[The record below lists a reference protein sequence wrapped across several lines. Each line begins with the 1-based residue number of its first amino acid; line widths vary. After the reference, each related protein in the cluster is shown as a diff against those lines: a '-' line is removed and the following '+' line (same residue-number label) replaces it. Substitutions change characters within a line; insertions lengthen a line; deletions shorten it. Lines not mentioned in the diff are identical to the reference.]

1 MSALVTGAT
10 GFVGSHLVRA
20 LAGGHEPVCAL
31 VRPGADATALEAL
44 GVEVVRGDLRDPDAS
59 RRAARGCRAIYHAA
73 ALTSHASAPASAI
86 FETNVDGTRHLAEAA
101 LDAGVERL
109 VFCSA
114 VKVFGVSRV
123 GTIVED
129 TPRAPASQYAHSKAL
144 AEDLLL
150 DLAARR
156 GLPVVVARLGGMFG
170 PGAVGWLGLF
180 QAIAAGRFRML
191 GRGEGRYQAADV
203 ADVVDGLLRCG
214 ETPGIE
220 GRVYHL
226 TGAEPVR
233 LAELIA
239 MIADEVG
246 GAPLPR
252 PLPAAPLAAYGGLQ
266 RVAMRLGR
274 SLPRFGRV
282 EFFLGDRV
290 FDIGRARRELG
301 YAPRT
306 DLRTSVARTAVWF
319 RERGL
324 LPAPSEG
331 GGYIRPPWKTGPS
344 TPPAP

>member
-1 MSALVTGAT
+1 M
-10 GFVGSHLVRA
+10 
-20 LAGGHEPVCAL
+20 
-31 VRPGADATALEAL
+31 
-44 GVEVVRGDLRDPDAS
+44 
-59 RRAARGCRAIYHAA
+59 YHAA
-73 ALTSHASAPASAI
+73 ALTSHANTSVRAI
-86 FETNVDGTRHLAEAA
+86 CETNVQGTRHLAEAA

-114 VKVFGVSRV
+114 VKVFGVSRA

-129 TPRAPASQYAHSKAL
+129 TPRAPASPYARSKAL

-180 QAIAAGRFRML
+180 RAIAGGRLRML

-203 ADVVDGLLRCG
+203 ADVVDGLLACG
-214 ETPGIE
+214 GTAGIE

-246 GAPLPR
+246 GGPLPR
-252 PLPAAPLAAYGGLQ
+252 PLPAAPLAAYGALQ
-266 RVAMRLGR
+266 RIAMKLAGR
-274 SLPRFGRV
+274 SLPRFGYV
-282 EFFLGDRV
+282 EFYLGDRT
-290 FDIGRARRELG
+290 FDIARARRDLG
-301 YAPRT
+301 YAPRI
-306 DLRTSVARTAVWF
+306 DLQSSIARTASWF
-319 RERGL
+319 RERDL
-324 LPAPSEG
+324 LPAREG
-331 GGYIRPPWKTGPS
+331 GRGYIRPPWKTRPNR
-344 TPPAP
+344 PPAR